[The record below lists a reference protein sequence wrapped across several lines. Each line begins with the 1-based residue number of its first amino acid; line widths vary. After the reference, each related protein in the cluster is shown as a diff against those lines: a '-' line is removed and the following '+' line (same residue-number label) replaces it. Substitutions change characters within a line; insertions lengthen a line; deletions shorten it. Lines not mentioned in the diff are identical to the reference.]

1 MFDIGWGELLLIG
14 VVALIAIGPKELPGT
29 LRAIGQW
36 MGKIRRMAA
45 DFQSQFHEA
54 MREAEMADLKQQVE
68 TLTSGFDPIE
78 TARREIESAAEDK
91 PPSALA
97 TSTTE
102 ATTSPDTP
110 SAYAAPVEPG
120 SVSGEPSVSAEP
132 TGSAAATSE
141 PATAGAEAATTP
153 GDRPA

>member
-1 MFDIGWGELLLIG
+1 
-14 VVALIAIGPKELPGT
+14 
-29 LRAIGQW
+29 

-78 TARREIESAAEDK
+78 TARREIESAVEDK
-91 PPSALA
+91 PPSALTNPTTQPA
-97 TSTTE
+97 T
-102 ATTSPDTP
+102 ATPETP
-110 SAYAAPVEPG
+110 SAYAGPA
-120 SVSGEPSVSAEP
+120 EPSAGPEPSAAGNAPLEPEP
-132 TGSAAATSE
+132 TASGGDA
-141 PATAGAEAATTP
+141 PAKP